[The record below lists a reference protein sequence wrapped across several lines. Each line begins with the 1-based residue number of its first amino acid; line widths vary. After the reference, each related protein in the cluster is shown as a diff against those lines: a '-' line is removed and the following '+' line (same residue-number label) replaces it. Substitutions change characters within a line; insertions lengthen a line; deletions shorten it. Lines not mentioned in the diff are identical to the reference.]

1 MLRREGEEDFLRDSR
16 LIPLLQAPVLLN
28 QQPPFHKQPTPTHII
43 QCDHYLLFTTQP
55 CQELCIKN
63 EPLFSTKLLRATC
76 VRKWGQLTVQHYRQ
90 LGRPPMAQLQGGHKV
105 RTALT
110 TVHRFCPQGGYE
122 ISQNPP
128 LCPDLKQS
136 HGGQM
141 HRVLP
146 PEMPLWCWSPV
157 GLNVF
162 ITWKNGGRSP

>member
-16 LIPLLQAPVLLN
+16 LITLLQAPILLSR
-28 QQPPFHKQPTPTHII
+28 QPPFHKQPTPTHVI

-90 LGRPPMAQLQGGHKV
+90 LGRPPMAQLQGGHTV

-128 LCPDLKQS
+128 HAL
-136 HGGQM
+136 
-141 HRVLP
+141 
-146 PEMPLWCWSPV
+146 
-157 GLNVF
+157 
-162 ITWKNGGRSP
+162 I